1 MIIFVLDDGETYTI
15 SEPTPVSV
23 TPEQLTRIEGGEKV
37 YQVVPDWDERPD
49 PSCNCVQ
56 CTAARTASRDIVDAL
71 NDADDFFINVGI
83 AAAEALKA
91 KAIAK
96 GGE

>member
-1 MIIFVLDDGETYTI
+1 MLQALREAWSHVYRQQHHGRH
-15 SEPTPVSV
+15 
-23 TPEQLTRIEGGEKV
+23 EQDRADAVAWMKRWSIPSNDLEH
-37 YQVVPDWDERPD
+37 D
-49 PSCNCVQ
+49 PCNCVQ

-91 KAIAK
+91 K